1 MIYDLSNEIER
12 KSAITKFK
20 AYLDKNAKV
29 DLKIKHKKR
38 SIKQNAYLHLILS
51 YFGTQTGY
59 TMEEVKQEIF
69 KKIVNKEL
77 FYQGK
82 KGQLNLDSWRSS
94 SDLDSNELTQAIDR
108 FINYASIEAGI
119 NLPNPEDL
127 HHIEYIEKE
136 ISKNRQ
142 FI

>member
-29 DLKIKHKKR
+29 DLKIKHNKR

-59 TMEEVKQEIF
+59 TLEEVKQEIF
-69 KKIVNKEL
+69 KKIVNKEI
-77 FYQGK
+77 FYNGK
-82 KGQLNLDSWRSS
+82 KGQFNLDSWRSS
-94 SDLDSNELTQAIDR
+94 SDLDSNELTQSIDR
-108 FINYASIEAGI
+108 FINYAAIEAGI
-119 NLPNPEDL
+119 SLPVPEDL
-127 HHIEYIEKE
+127 QHIEYIEKE
-136 ISKNRQ
+136 VSKHKSYV
-142 FI
+142 